1 MKNKTFVFTFFG
13 LLVLSAF
20 AYVMMDDNSETRKI
34 TDSIKEVGHDSVREV
49 KSGMRKIQDETCE
62 LVDDSA
68 DCAVDKVKH
77 DADDA
82 AEDIEDH
89 FDQRLYH

>member
-1 MKNKTFVFTFFG
+1 MKNKTFVFTFLG

-34 TDSIKEVGHDSVREV
+34 TDSIKKVGHDSVREV

-62 LVDDSA
+62 LVFSA
-68 DCAVDKVKH
+68 
-77 DADDA
+77 
-82 AEDIEDH
+82 
-89 FDQRLYH
+89 